1 MKFAWVGPVTAVRG
15 IVKRQRERR
24 LSDAYKLAWDQWVED
39 GEEEV
44 WDLAVGD
51 GLEPEDWSAERAPAP
66 ARED

>member
-1 MKFAWVGPVTAVRG
+1 MKRW
-15 IVKRQRERR
+15 RERR

-51 GLEPEDWSAERAPAP
+51 CLEPEDWSAERAAGP

>member
-1 MKFAWVGPVTAVRG
+1 MKLAWVGPVSAVRG
-15 IVKRQRERR
+15 AVKRWRERR
-24 LSDAYKLAWDQWVED
+24 LSDAYKLAWDQWVAD

-51 GLEPEDWSAERAPAP
+51 CLEPEDWSAERAAGP